1 VSEHSFLID
10 SSVWIKFLRRG
21 TPPNISLRIDEL
33 LSRGVVSTNGV
44 VKLEILSG
52 AHNEQEFQD
61 YSARFDA
68 LHQLAI
74 HDGTWHA
81 AARLGHDLRRQG
93 VACLTP
99 DLIIAASAMEHDAV
113 LIHADADF
121 DRIASNSE
129 LRVESFVEGLS

>member
-1 VSEHSFLID
+1 MSEHSFLID

-44 VKLEILSG
+44 LKLEILSG

-81 AARLGHDLRRQG
+81 AARLGYDLRRQG